1 MAVAKAPPAHSM
13 AIATAIAALHV
24 VGASADFYDQKAKK
38 RCKLTSPT
46 RCPGAVKEEQHDD
59 KPSGGAVGSCHAVVA
74 EVKAPLTL
82 PIGAMLC
89 SNPNSPKHRPKQPAM
104 PPPTSLL
111 RADIAAIVA
120 AQAADAA
127 AAPSRSSAQAARN
140 RPSKEDT
147 DE

>member
-1 MAVAKAPPAHSM
+1 MLFS
-13 AIATAIAALHV
+13 
-24 VGASADFYDQKAKK
+24 
-38 RCKLTSPT
+38 
-46 RCPGAVKEEQHDD
+46 KE
-59 KPSGGAVGSCHAVVA
+59 
-74 EVKAPLTL
+74 
-82 PIGAMLC
+82 
-89 SNPNSPKHRPKQPAM
+89 NPNFPKHRPKQPAM